1 MLSLT
6 DHRFAIVIPEPKTP
20 ECIFSF
26 PRFPTSANFSKCCC
40 GGDLVTKSYPNLAT
54 PWTVSCQAPL
64 STGLCRHEY
73 WSGLPSPS
81 PGDLLDPGIEP
92 GSPALQTDFFYR
104 PARFFFNRL
113 SYEGSSVSEFKC
125 FKSTNWFKW
134 LQMISAVFDGILV
147 QLKQWYCGCFHFKH
161 TTFLAV

>member
-40 GGDLVTKSYPNLAT
+40 GGGLVTKSYPNLAT

-92 GSPALQTDFFYR
+92 GSPSLQADSLPAELWGKPPRGCSRYFYYTK
-104 PARFFFNRL
+104 PFPN
-113 SYEGSSVSEFKC
+113 
-125 FKSTNWFKW
+125 
-134 LQMISAVFDGILV
+134 SAVSFGLIELDTS
-147 QLKQWYCGCFHFKH
+147 CFGSIYFKVSWSP
-161 TTFLAV
+161 FKY